1 MSYWTHITACI
12 YLETDI
18 KDNEIKSII
27 ENKLKSAPKITGSE
41 GDADIFVMPLSGH
54 NVFVSCDCNNCQ
66 YKGSIIRYD
75 DGSFS
80 CEADDHYRCVSAEYQ
95 TSVCISIIGD
105 LRDRMKEDTRKEY
118 KEFIKWLNSNF
129 DGIRLKSCTI
139 RG

>member
-18 KDNEIKSII
+18 RSKEIKSII
-27 ENKLKSAPKITGSE
+27 EDKLKSAPKITGSE

-54 NVFVSCDCNNCQ
+54 NLYVSSDCNNCK
-66 YKGSIIRYD
+66 YKDTIIRDD
-75 DGSFS
+75 DGNLS
-80 CEADDHYRCVSAEYQ
+80 CIAEDHYRCPSNEYQ

-118 KEFIKWLNSNF
+118 NEFIKWLNNNF
-129 DGIRLKSCTI
+129 EYIRLRSCTI

>member
-18 KDNEIKSII
+18 KNKQIKSIV

-41 GDADIFVMPLSGH
+41 GNADIFVMPLSGH
-54 NVFVSCDCNNCQ
+54 NYWVSCDCDNC
-66 YKGSIIRYD
+66 KFKDTIIKYS
-75 DGSFS
+75 GGKFS
-80 CEADDHYRCVSAEYQ
+80 CNADEDYKCPEGKYQ